1 MTRRALPGKLVAGF
15 CCLLVLAPLSA
26 PALFALDDLFEDPD
40 RGVVEEGEAIGDET
54 DPERDWESD
63 DGEPAEVLG
72 VDIAALTTSPPR
84 FSGSVN
90 TGAGIALALREWPG
104 TEAAGEEDF
113 QDLFTGSAGYD
124 MSTTL
129 RLTARPRP
137 YLRFTA
143 AMTTSLNRN
152 TGRFTN
158 PSMGNVFVDYTFR
171 DTYYMRVGS
180 FGMTWGQAR
189 LLNNIG
195 NLASHVSDGA
205 SMRLTVPAGPGTV
218 TGVITAR
225 GSDDPRD
232 FNYAGQYETTRGRLS
247 TGVAARARRETTLDT
262 AAYMTWGLGAV
273 DLTQEGLVRWDRD
286 DPFSESTLNFA
297 TLSQVIWEFG
307 SPVWRIIGEYEF
319 DYAVEDLQGHRTAL
333 GVRMPQFLPA
343 NWRPQ
348 MTWRHAYADNSG
360 QFITAFSGSLGPS
373 LEGTIA
379 IPVNYGDPG
388 TIYRGGEELEGED
401 EDERQYV
408 STENFV
414 SVLFGVRL
422 KFSF

>member
-1 MTRRALPGKLVAGF
+1 VAGF
-15 CCLLVLAPLSA
+15 SLCVVLALVAPHPL
-26 PALFALDDLFEDPD
+26 LALDDLFDDPD

-54 DPERDWESD
+54 DPGRDPESD
-63 DGEPAEVLG
+63 EEAPPEVLG

-90 TGAGIALALREWPG
+90 TGAGIAMTLREWPG
-104 TEAAGEEDF
+104 TDAAEDEDF

-129 RLTARPRP
+129 SLTARPRP

-143 AMTTSLNRN
+143 AMTTSLNQN
-152 TGRFTN
+152 TGRFNN

-171 DTYYMRVGS
+171 ETYYMRVGS
-180 FGMTWGQAR
+180 YGMTWGQAR
-189 LLNNIG
+189 LLSNIG

-205 SMRLTVPAGPGTV
+205 SMRLTVAAGPGTV

-232 FNYAGQYETTRGRLS
+232 FAYAGQYETTRGRVS
-247 TGVAARARRETTLDT
+247 TGVAGRARRETTLDT
-262 AAYMTWGLGAV
+262 AAYMTLGLGAV

-297 TLSQVIWEFG
+297 TLSQVVWEFG
-307 SPVWRIIGEYEF
+307 NPVWRLIGEYEF
-319 DYAVEDLQGHRTAL
+319 DYAVEDLKGHRTGVA
-333 GVRMPQFLPA
+333 VRMPQFLPA

-373 LEGTIA
+373 LDGTIA

-408 STENFV
+408 STENFI
-414 SVLFGVRL
+414 SVLFGIRL